1 MIKAV
6 LWSRLAMMRDN
17 IRNTHTQVLW
27 EKGFRGETQTPG
39 LGYKIWSKTSS
50 QRLMLHYT
58 RLFIRLLYIK
68 GDSYATVHTV
78 PSVKRTR
85 DRTLNM
91 RTRAYQGDSY
101 TLNTY
106 QTNFIHSWTVLQIQ
120 LIYHYNK

>member
-1 MIKAV
+1 
-6 LWSRLAMMRDN
+6 
-17 IRNTHTQVLW
+17 
-27 EKGFRGETQTPG
+27 
-39 LGYKIWSKTSS
+39 
-50 QRLMLHYT
+50 MLHYT

-78 PSVKRTR
+78 PSVMRTR

-106 QTNFIHSWTVLQIQ
+106 QTNFIHSWKVLQI
-120 LIYHYNK
+120 

>member
-1 MIKAV
+1 
-6 LWSRLAMMRDN
+6 
-17 IRNTHTQVLW
+17 
-27 EKGFRGETQTPG
+27 
-39 LGYKIWSKTSS
+39 
-50 QRLMLHYT
+50 MLHYT

-78 PSVKRTR
+78 PPVKRTH

-106 QTNFIHSWTVLQIQ
+106 QTDFIHSWTVPQIQ
-120 LIYHYNK
+120 LIYQYNK

>member
-1 MIKAV
+1 
-6 LWSRLAMMRDN
+6 
-17 IRNTHTQVLW
+17 
-27 EKGFRGETQTPG
+27 
-39 LGYKIWSKTSS
+39 
-50 QRLMLHYT
+50 MLHYT

-78 PSVKRTR
+78 SSVKRTR

-106 QTNFIHSWTVLQIQ
+106 QTNFIHNWTVLQIQ